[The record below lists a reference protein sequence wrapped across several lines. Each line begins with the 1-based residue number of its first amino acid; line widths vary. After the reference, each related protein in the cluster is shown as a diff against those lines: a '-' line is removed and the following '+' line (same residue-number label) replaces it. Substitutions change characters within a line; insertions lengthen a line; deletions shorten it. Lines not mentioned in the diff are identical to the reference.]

1 MNVLDPRKNEAYN
14 NIDQALTNDE
24 VANAVTNGI
33 NQINDVTP
41 SIDKKQQAKST
52 IAQDADNK
60 TIN

>member
-41 SIDKKQQAKST
+41 STDKKQQAKST

-60 TIN
+60 ND